1 MIKLDAMPIYGKH
14 PFKIFFS
21 GTSGP
26 ILTKLCMKLLGVK
39 PIIVCSHYKAGLTL
53 TYFTVMSNFVTRAF
67 VCENVAIMDSLEMI
81 AAFDLECD

>member
-1 MIKLDAMPIYGKH
+1 MDAMPIYGKH

-26 ILTKLCMKLLGVK
+26 ILTKLGMKLWGVR
-39 PIIVCSHYKAGLTL
+39 PIIVCSHYKAGLTFKL

-67 VCENVAIMDSLEMI
+67 VCENVAMMDSLEML
-81 AAFDLECD
+81 AAFGLECD